1 LIRRHMLTLGVILE
15 AITNTSAGT
24 YDALPLAHRVI
35 TDAVIDSRL
44 SIPGCLFVALPGEK
58 VDGHQFVG
66 DAFQR
71 GAAVALIDREIPGL
85 ETVDLSGG
93 SLETDSLPQTDPRK
107 PLHLCLRVKN
117 ALQAMQQTAGAWR
130 QRLSNLRVIGIT
142 GSVGK
147 STTKELTA
155 NVLSVRYP
163 TLANESNL
171 NNEIGLPLTLLKVT
185 EAHRSV
191 VLEMGFYV
199 PGDIAFL
206 CEMAKPQVGVL
217 TMIGPVHLE
226 RAGSL
231 EAIVNGKAELV
242 EALPADGTAILNY
255 DDPRVRSM
263 ASRTKARVFMY
274 GLSPDADLWSD
285 HIEGLGLEGVS
296 FDMHYAGETLH
307 IHLPL
312 LGQHSVHTAMRAS
325 AVGLTEGLNWQEI
338 LDGLLTPST
347 QLRLVAVTG
356 PGNSLL
362 IDDTYNA
369 SPDSMIAALN
379 LLAELDGR
387 KVAVLGDMLELGE
400 FEEMGHR
407 MVGARATGVVDLLVA
422 VGEKARWIAEE
433 AHSQGLSSAQIALVG
448 SAAEALEFLK
458 NKIGEGDVVL
468 VKGSRALSLDEIV
481 LALEVPE

>member
-1 LIRRHMLTLGVILE
+1 MLTLGVLLE
-15 AITNTSAGT
+15 AITNQSAGT
-24 YDALPLAHRVI
+24 YDALPLARRVI

-58 VDGHQFVG
+58 VDGHQFVE
-66 DAFQR
+66 DAFRR

-85 ETVDLSGG
+85 PTVDARG
-93 SLETDSLPQTDPRK
+93 ESLPPEALPSADPRK
-107 PLHLCLRVKN
+107 PLRLCLRVKDS
-117 ALQAMQQTAGAWR
+117 LKAMQHIARVWR
-130 QRLSNLRVIGIT
+130 TRLANLRVIGIT

-147 STTKELTA
+147 STTKELAA
-155 NVLSVRYP
+155 NVLAVRYT

-171 NNEIGLPLTLLKVT
+171 NNEIGLPLTMLKVT
-185 EAHRSV
+185 EAHRRV

-206 CEMAKPQVGVL
+206 CEIAKPQVGVL

-226 RAGSL
+226 RAGSI

-242 EALPADGTAILNY
+242 EALPPDGTAILNN
-255 DDPRVRSM
+255 DDPRVRAL
-263 ASRTKARVFMY
+263 ASRTKAKVFTY
-274 GLSPDADLWSD
+274 GLSPESDLWSD
-285 HIEGLGLEGVS
+285 RIEGLGLEGVS

-312 LGQHSVHTAMRAS
+312 LGQHSVHTAMRAA

-338 LDGLLTPST
+338 IDGLLTPST

-400 FEEMGHR
+400 FEETGHR
-407 MVGARATGVVDLLVA
+407 MAGARAADVVDFLVV

-433 AHSQGLSSAQIALVG
+433 AHLQGLSSAHIASFG
-448 SAAEALEFLK
+448 TAADALEFLQ
-458 NKIGEGDVVL
+458 NKIGDGDVVL
-468 VKGSRALSLDEIV
+468 VKGSRALRLDEIV

>member
-1 LIRRHMLTLGVILE
+1 MLTLGVILE
-15 AITNTSAGT
+15 AITNRSAGT

-58 VDGHQFVG
+58 VDGHQFVE
-66 DAFQR
+66 DAFRR
-71 GAAVALIDREIPGL
+71 GAAVALIEKEIPGWT
-85 ETVDLSGG
+85 TVDVRGE
-93 SLETDSLPQTDPRK
+93 SLAPEFLPPADPRSQ
-107 PLHLCLRVKN
+107 LHLCLRVKN
-117 ALQAMQQTAGAWR
+117 PLKAMQHIAGVWR
-130 QRLSNLRVIGIT
+130 ARLSNVRVIGIT

-155 NVLSVRYP
+155 NVLAVRYT

-185 EAHRSV
+185 EAHRRV
-191 VLEMGFYV
+191 VLEMGFYI

-206 CEMAKPQVGVL
+206 CEIAKPQVGVL

-231 EAIVNGKAELV
+231 EAIVNGKAELL
-242 EALPADGTAILNY
+242 EALPADGTAILNN
-255 DDPRVRSM
+255 DDDRVRSL
-263 ASRTKARVFMY
+263 ASRTKAKVFTY
-274 GLSPDADLWSD
+274 GLNPESDLWSD
-285 HIEGLGLEGVS
+285 RIEGLGLEGVS

-338 LDGLLTPST
+338 IDGLLTPAT

-400 FEEMGHR
+400 FAETGHR
-407 MVGARATGVVDLLVA
+407 MVGARAVDVVDLLVA

-433 AHSQGLSSAQIALVG
+433 AHSQGLSSAQIACFG
-448 SAAEALEFLK
+448 TAADALEFLT

-468 VKGSRALSLDEIV
+468 MKGSRALKLDEIV

>member
-1 LIRRHMLTLGVILE
+1 MLTLGVILE
-15 AITNTSAGT
+15 AVTNRSAGT
-24 YDALPLAHRVI
+24 YDALPLAHRVL
-35 TDAVIDSRL
+35 TDAVIDSRM

-58 VDGHQFVG
+58 VDGHQFVQ
-66 DAFQR
+66 DAFGR
-71 GAAVALIDREIPGL
+71 GAAVALTEKEIPGMAAI
-85 ETVDLSGG
+85 DLRGG
-93 SLETDSLPQTDPRK
+93 SFATESLPSADPK
-107 PLHLCLRVKN
+107 TPLHLCLRVENSLK
-117 ALQAMQQTAGAWR
+117 AMQHIAGVWR
-130 QRLSNLRVIGIT
+130 ERLTNLRVIGIT

-155 NVLSVRYP
+155 NVLAVRFT

-185 EAHRSV
+185 EAHRRV

-206 CEMAKPQVGVL
+206 CGIAKPQVGVL
-217 TMIGPVHLE
+217 TIIGPVHLE

-242 EALPADGTAILNY
+242 EALPPDGTAILNN
-255 DDPRVRSM
+255 DDERVRSL
-263 ASRTKARVFMY
+263 ASRTKAKVFTY
-274 GLSPDADLWSD
+274 GLNPESDLWSD
-285 HIEGLGLEGVS
+285 RIEGLGLEGVS

-312 LGQHSVHTAMRAS
+312 LGQHSVHTAMRAA

-338 LDGLLTPST
+338 IDGLLTPAT

-356 PGNSLL
+356 PGGSLI

-400 FEEMGHR
+400 FEETGHR
-407 MVGARATGVVDLLVA
+407 MVGARAADVLDFLVA

-433 AHSQGLSSAQIALVG
+433 AHSQGLSSAQIACFAG
-448 SAAEALEFLK
+448 PADALAFLK
-458 NKIGEGDVVL
+458 DKIGPGDAVL
-468 VKGSRALSLDEIV
+468 VKGSRALKLDEIV

>member
-1 LIRRHMLTLGVILE
+1 MLTLGVLLE
-15 AITNTSAGT
+15 AVTNQNAGT

-58 VDGHQFVG
+58 VDGHQFVE

-71 GAAVALIDREIPGL
+71 GAAVALVDREIPGS
-85 ETVDLSGG
+85 ETVDARG
-93 SLETDSLPQTDPRK
+93 ESLPPEALPQADPRK
-107 PLHLCLRVKN
+107 PLRLCLRVKDS
-117 ALQAMQQTAGAWR
+117 LKAMQHIAGVWR
-130 QRLSNLRVIGIT
+130 MRLTNLRVIGIT

-147 STTKELTA
+147 STTKELAA
-155 NVLSVRYP
+155 NVLAVRYT

-171 NNEIGLPLTLLKVT
+171 NNEIGLPLTMLKVT
-185 EAHRSV
+185 EAHRRV

-206 CEMAKPQVGVL
+206 CGIAKPQVGVL

-242 EALPADGTAILNY
+242 EALPPDGTAILNN
-255 DDPRVRSM
+255 DDALVRAL
-263 ASRTKARVFMY
+263 ASRTKAKVFTY
-274 GLSPDADLWSD
+274 GLSPESDLWSD
-285 HIEGLGLEGVS
+285 RIEGLGLEGVS

-312 LGQHSVHTAMRAS
+312 LGQHSVHTAMRAA

-338 LDGLLTPST
+338 IDGLLTPST

-400 FEEMGHR
+400 FEETGHR
-407 MVGARATGVVDLLVA
+407 MAGARAADVVDFLVV
-422 VGEKARWIAEE
+422 VGEKARWIADE
-433 AHSQGLSSAQIALVG
+433 AHIQGLSSAHIACFG
-448 SAAEALEFLK
+448 TAADALEFLQ
-458 NKIGEGDVVL
+458 NKIGDGDVVL
-468 VKGSRALSLDEIV
+468 VKGSRALKLDEIV

>member
-1 LIRRHMLTLGVILE
+1 MLTLGVLLE
-15 AITNTSAGT
+15 AVTNQSAGT
-24 YDALPLAHRVI
+24 YDALPLARRVI

-44 SIPGCLFVALPGEK
+44 SIPGCLFIALPGEK
-58 VDGHQFVG
+58 VDGHQFVA
-66 DAFQR
+66 DAFRR
-71 GAAVALIDREIPGL
+71 GAAVALVDKEIPGF
-85 ETVDLSGG
+85 ETVDARGESFRP
-93 SLETDSLPQTDPRK
+93 ESLPAADPRQ
-107 PLHLCLRVKN
+107 PLRLCLRVADSLK
-117 ALQAMQQTAGAWR
+117 AMQHIAGVWR
-130 QRLSNLRVIGIT
+130 ERLTDLRVIGIT

-147 STTKELTA
+147 STTKELVA
-155 NVLSVRYP
+155 NVLAVRYT

-185 EAHRSV
+185 EAHRRV

-206 CEMAKPQVGVL
+206 CGIAKPQVGVL

-226 RAGSL
+226 RAGSI

-242 EALPADGTAILNY
+242 EALPPDGTAILNN
-255 DDPRVRSM
+255 DDERVR
-263 ASRTKARVFMY
+263 ALAARTKAKVFTY
-274 GLSPDADLWSD
+274 GLNPESDLWSD
-285 HIEGLGLEGVS
+285 RIEGLGLEGVS
-296 FDMHYAGETLH
+296 FDMHYDGETLH

-312 LGQHSVHTAMRAS
+312 LGQHSVHTAMRAA

-356 PGNSLL
+356 PDNSLL

-400 FEEMGHR
+400 FEETGHR
-407 MVGARATGVVDLLVA
+407 MAGARAADVVDFLVA
-422 VGEKARWIAEE
+422 VGEKARWIADE
-433 AHSQGLSSAQIALVG
+433 AHIQGLSSAHIACFAG
-448 SAAEALEFLK
+448 AADALEFLR

-468 VKGSRALSLDEIV
+468 VKGSRALRLDEIV

>member
-1 LIRRHMLTLGVILE
+1 MLTFGVVWE
-15 AITNTSAGT
+15 AVTGAGAGA
-24 YDALPLAHRVI
+24 YDALPLSRRVV
-35 TDAVIDSRL
+35 TDAVIDSRHA
-44 SIPGCLFVALPGEK
+44 IPGCLFVALRGEK
-58 VDGHQFVG
+58 VDGHDFVA
-66 DAFQR
+66 DAFRR
-71 GAAVALIDREIPGL
+71 GAALALVDRDVPGYPAL
-85 ETVDLSGG
+85 DLRSGG
-93 SLETDSLPQTDPRK
+93 LDESVLPESDPK
-107 PLHLCLRVKN
+107 TPLHLCLRVEDSLK
-117 ALQAMQQTAGAWR
+117 ALQTTAAVWR
-130 QRLSNLRVIGIT
+130 LRLPDVRVIGIT

-147 STTKELTA
+147 STTKELAA
-155 NVLSVRYP
+155 NVLAMRYS

-171 NNEIGLPLTLLKVT
+171 NNEIGLPLTMLKVT
-185 EAHRSV
+185 ESNRRV

-206 CEMAKPQVGVL
+206 CGIARPQVGVI

-255 DDPRVRSM
+255 DDERVRAM
-263 ASRTKARVFMY
+263 APRTKARVFTY
-274 GLSPDADLWSD
+274 GLSPEADLWSD
-285 HIEGLGLEGVS
+285 NIEGLGLEGVR

-307 IHLPL
+307 VHLPL

-338 LDGLLTPST
+338 IGGLLTPST

-400 FEEMGHR
+400 LEETGHR
-407 MVGARATGVVDLLVA
+407 MVGARAKDVVDLLLA
-422 VGEKARWIAEE
+422 VGPKARWIAEE
-433 AHSQGLSSAQIALVG
+433 ASLQGLPPEKIALFAT
-448 SAAEALEFLK
+448 AAEAGEYLK
-458 NKIGEGDVVL
+458 KSVGEGDVVL
-468 VKGSRALSLDEIV
+468 VKGSRALHLDEIV
-481 LALEVPE
+481 LSLEVPE

>member
-1 LIRRHMLTLGVILE
+1 MLTFGVVWE
-15 AITNTSAGT
+15 AMTGAGAGA
-24 YDALPLAHRVI
+24 YDALPLSRRVI
-35 TDAVIDSRL
+35 TDAVIDSRQT
-44 SIPGCLFVALPGEK
+44 IPGCLFVALPGEK
-58 VDGHQFVG
+58 ADGHDFVA

-71 GAAVALIDREIPGL
+71 GAALALVEREIPGFDSINL
-85 ETVDLSGG
+85 RAG
-93 SLETDSLPQTDPRK
+93 SLDGTALPASDPKK
-107 PLHLCLRVKN
+107 PLHLCLRVENSLK
-117 ALQAMQQTAGAWR
+117 ALQTIAGTWR
-130 QRLSNLRVIGIT
+130 RRLPEVRVIGIT

-147 STTKELTA
+147 STTKELAA
-155 NVLSVRYP
+155 NVLAMRYS

-171 NNEIGLPLTLLKVT
+171 NNEIGLPLTMLKVT
-185 EAHRSV
+185 ESHRCV

-206 CEMAKPQVGVL
+206 CGIAQPQVGVI

-242 EALPADGTAILNY
+242 EALPADGTAILNF
-255 DDPRVRSM
+255 DDERVRAM
-263 ASRTKARVFMY
+263 ASRTKAKVFTY
-274 GLSPDADLWSD
+274 GLNPEADLWSGN
-285 HIEGLGLEGVS
+285 IEGLGLEGVS

-307 IHLPL
+307 VHLPL

-325 AVGLTEGLNWQEI
+325 AVGLAEGLNWQEI
-338 LDGLLTPST
+338 IGGLLTPST
-347 QLRLVAVTG
+347 QLRLVAVNG

-400 FEEMGHR
+400 FEETGHR
-407 MVGARATGVVDLLVA
+407 MVGARATEVVDFLLA
-422 VGEKARWIAEE
+422 VGEKARWIADE
-433 AHSQGLSSAQIALVG
+433 AHLQGLSSAKIALFAT
-448 SAAEALEFLK
+448 AAEAGEYLRK
-458 NKIGEGDVVL
+458 VIGEGDVVL
-468 VKGSRALSLDEIV
+468 VKGSRALKLDEIV
-481 LALEVPE
+481 LSLEVPE

>member
-1 LIRRHMLTLGVILE
+1 MLTLGVILE
-15 AITNTSAGT
+15 AITNRSAGT
-24 YDALPLAHRVI
+24 YDALPLAHRML

-44 SIPGCLFVALPGEK
+44 AIPGCLFIALPGEK
-58 VDGHQFVG
+58 VDGHQFVA
-66 DAFQR
+66 DAFLR
-71 GAAVALIDREIPGL
+71 GAAVALVEKDIPGMT
-85 ETVDLSGG
+85 TVDLSAE
-93 SLETDSLPQTDPRK
+93 SVAPESLPAADPRA

-117 ALQAMQQTAGAWR
+117 SLQAMQHIAGVWR
-130 QRLSNLRVIGIT
+130 ERLVHLRVIGIT

-155 NVLSVRYP
+155 NVLAARFP

-185 EAHRSV
+185 EAHRRV

-206 CEMAKPQVGVL
+206 CRIAKPQVGVL

-242 EALPADGTAILNY
+242 EALPPDGTAILNN
-255 DDPRVRSM
+255 DDERVRSL
-263 ASRTKARVFMY
+263 ATRTKAKVVLY
-274 GLSPDADLWSD
+274 GLNPESDLWCD
-285 HIEGLGLEGVS
+285 EIEGLGLEGVS
-296 FDMHYAGETLH
+296 FNMHYAGETLH
-307 IHLPL
+307 LHLPL
-312 LGQHSVHTAMRAS
+312 LGQHSVHTAMRAA

-338 LDGLLTPST
+338 IDGLLTPAT

-379 LLAELDGR
+379 LLEELDGR
-387 KVAVLGDMLELGE
+387 KVAVLGDMLELGGV
-400 FEEMGHR
+400 EETGHR
-407 MVGARATGVVDLLVA
+407 MVGARAVDVVDFLVV

-433 AHSQGLSSAQIALVG
+433 AHSQGLSSAQIA
-448 SAAEALEFLK
+448 SFATAADALEFLTS
-458 NKIGEGDVVL
+458 KIGAGDVVL
-468 VKGSRALSLDEIV
+468 VKGSRGLKMDEIV

>member
-1 LIRRHMLTLGVILE
+1 MLTLGVILE
-15 AITNTSAGT
+15 AITNRSAGT

-58 VDGHQFVG
+58 VDGHQFVE
-66 DAFQR
+66 DAFRR
-71 GAAVALIDREIPGL
+71 GAAVALTDKEIPGL
-85 ETVDLSGG
+85 ETVDVRGESF
-93 SLETDSLPQTDPRK
+93 SPETLPPADPRK
-107 PLHLCLRVKN
+107 PLRLCLRVRNSLK
-117 ALQAMQQTAGAWR
+117 AMQHIAGVWR
-130 QRLSNLRVIGIT
+130 ERLANLRVIGVT

-155 NVLSVRYP
+155 NVLAVRYT

-185 EAHRSV
+185 EAHRRV

-206 CEMAKPQVGVL
+206 CKIAKPQVGVL

-231 EAIVNGKAELV
+231 EAIINGKAELV
-242 EALPADGTAILNY
+242 ESLPPDGTAILNN
-255 DDPRVRSM
+255 DDAHVR
-263 ASRTKARVFMY
+263 ALAPRTKAKVFTY
-274 GLSPDADLWSD
+274 GLSPESDLWSD
-285 HIEGLGLEGVS
+285 RIEGLGLEGVS

-312 LGQHSVHTAMRAS
+312 LGQHSVHTAMRAA

-338 LDGLLTPST
+338 IDGLLTPSA

-356 PGNSLL
+356 PNNSLL

-400 FEEMGHR
+400 FEETGHR
-407 MVGARATGVVDLLVA
+407 MVGARAVDVVDFLVV
-422 VGEKARWIAEE
+422 VGAKARWIAEE
-433 AHSQGLSSAQIALVG
+433 AHLQGLSSAHIASFGTAEDALKFLQTQIG
-448 SAAEALEFLK
+448 
-458 NKIGEGDVVL
+458 GGDVVL
-468 VKGSRALSLDEIV
+468 VKGSRALRLDEIV